1 MNIDKEYAKGLL
13 NKYADIAMEIYAIKK
28 EIIAERDLD
37 NDDKWPWRD
46 QETVKTF
53 LNFGMTRLLDEAV
66 CANGM
71 KNE

>member
-1 MNIDKEYAKGLL
+1 
-13 NKYADIAMEIYAIKK
+13 MEIYAIKK

-37 NDDKWPWRD
+37 NDEKWSWRD